1 MNNRLPSKKEWEKI
15 TEQAFSSG
23 QQHVFSPEYQQRKK
37 CIMEGTDMSKNSDYN
52 KRQRSISE
60 TRTSK
65 PIGRRFAGAAAIIAA
80 AAVIVP
86 ASGFTYN
93 KIAANID
100 EETTEYI
107 EETVPAETEAEII
120 PDETEKV
127 TEPAAP
133 LAYIESADTYQNDV
147 IITPPA
153 GTDYLSSFYDIG
165 FSFLP
170 EGLVYNDYGPY
181 EGKYKN
187 DLGGGMTQVN
197 YKVPQTGIH
206 EKLTYSADFKQIELD
221 DRTIMVN
228 YRQGYDP
235 ESADPS
241 NFGREIW
248 VAFTNEGY
256 AVQLFVTDD
265 ISEEDVLSIAEGI
278 TLTPADSETAQ
289 FWENRCAVNYNN
301 LAHGCLYHLGV
312 DADLDQIDF
321 YHVGDTFRNELFKE
335 YDCEYGYCDITL
347 DNAYITDNF
356 DGLNLRYDPDRLPE
370 DFVGEDGKLLPVQR
384 DWLTFGNGRDSLDEV
399 IHTETVEKRLLVL
412 ELTYTNITD
421 IESDICVNPDLY
433 TRIDGIFYPT
443 EIVPYE
449 DADEI
454 KDTPRLSYDRGMMFS
469 FWCDSNNSK
478 NNLILQPGESA
489 HVELIF
495 SIDAD
500 NVGNLYLSAQPIN
513 NGVVLDNFYD
523 SPMVDLTNI
532 PDC

>member
-37 CIMEGTDMSKNSDYN
+37 CIMEGTDMSKSSDYS

-133 LAYIESADTYQNDV
+133 LAYIESTDIYQNDV

-153 GTDYLSSFYDIG
+153 GTEYLSSFYDIG

-187 DLGGGMTQVN
+187 DIGGGMTPII
-197 YKVPQTGIH
+197 YRVPQTGIH
-206 EKLTYSADFKQIELD
+206 EKLKFSADFKQIELD

-235 ESADPS
+235 ESADPDD
-241 NFGREIW
+241 FGREIW
-248 VAFTNEGY
+248 VAFANEGY

-265 ISEEDVLSIAEGI
+265 ISEEDALSIAEGI

-289 FWENRCAVNYNN
+289 FWTNREVSEGSG
-301 LAHGCLYHLGV
+301 AHGGLYQLGV

-321 YHVGDTFRNELFKE
+321 YHVGDTFHNDLFKE

-356 DGLNLRYDPDRLPE
+356 DGLNIEYGRDQMIYDVIDE
-370 DFVGEDGKLLPVQR
+370 NGKLLPVQR
-384 DWLTFGNGRDSLDEV
+384 DWLTAGNGRDSLDEV
-399 IHTETVEKRLLVL
+399 IHSETVEKRLLVL

-421 IESDICVNPDLY
+421 IESNICVNPDLY
-433 TRIDGIFYPT
+433 TRIDGTLYPT

-454 KDTPRLSYDRGMMFS
+454 SDTPRLSPDRGNMFS
-469 FWCDSNNSK
+469 FWCDSNHSN

-500 NVGNLYLSAQPIN
+500 SVGNLYLSAQPIN
-513 NGVVLDNFYD
+513 NGNETDNFYK
-523 SPMVDLTNI
+523 SPMVDLCDVTEK
-532 PDC
+532 

>member
-1 MNNRLPSKKEWEKI
+1 MNRRLPSKKEWEKI
-15 TEQAFSSG
+15 TEQAFKSG

-37 CIMEGTDMSKNSDYN
+37 CIMEGTDMSKNSDFN
-52 KRQRSISE
+52 KRQRRITE

-65 PIGRRFAGAAAIIAA
+65 PIGRRIAGAAAVVAA

-86 ASGFTYN
+86 AYNFTYD

-107 EETVPAETEAEII
+107 EETVPAATETETI
-120 PDETEKV
+120 PDETEET
-127 TEPAAP
+127 TESVAP
-133 LAYIESADTYQNDV
+133 LAYMESTDIYQNDV

-153 GTDYLSSFYDIG
+153 GTEYLSSFYEIG

-170 EGLVYNDYGPY
+170 EGLVYNEDGPY
-181 EGKYKN
+181 AGKYKN
-187 DLGGGMTQVN
+187 DLGGGMTPVN
-197 YKVPQTGIH
+197 YRVPQNGIH
-206 EKLTYSADFKQIELD
+206 EKLKFSADFKQIELD

-248 VAFTNEGY
+248 VAFANEGY
-256 AVQLFVTDD
+256 AVQLYVTDD

-289 FWENRCAVNYNN
+289 FWTNREVSEGSG
-301 LAHGCLYHLGV
+301 AHGGLYQLGV

-321 YHVGDTFRNELFKE
+321 YHVGDTFRNDLFKE
-335 YDCEYGYCDITL
+335 YDCEYRYCDITL

-356 DGLNLRYDPDRLPE
+356 DGLNIEYGRDQMIYDFIDE
-370 DFVGEDGKLLPVQR
+370 NGKLLPVQR
-384 DWLTFGNGRDSLDEV
+384 DWIVCGNGKNSLDEV
-399 IHTETVEKRLLVL
+399 IHSETVEKRLLVL

-433 TRIDGIFYPT
+433 TSIDGTLYPT

-454 KDTPRLSYDRGMMFS
+454 IDTPRLSFDRGNMFS
-469 FWCDSNNSK
+469 FWCDSNCSK

-513 NGVVLDNFYD
+513 NGVTLDNFYD
-523 SPMVDLTNI
+523 SPMVDLTDI